1 MNDPLSKY
9 REKRDPGRTN
19 EPFSAEQTHTP
30 DESPG
35 TWAGRFVIHQHD
47 ATRMHYDL
55 RLQIGG
61 TLQSF
66 AIPRGISLD
75 VEDKHLAVHTEDH
88 PLEYLHFE
96 DVIPAG
102 NYGAGAMIVWDT
114 GGFQFLE
121 ANGEDSLK
129 RGKLDF
135 VLNGFKAKGRFAL
148 IATGRRK
155 AAKGLAG
162 TSGAAAEWLLIKKRD
177 AHYAPGVRLAET
189 SPRSVLSGLTVK
201 ELAQRSLLDET
212 FNTLAFG
219 LCDGKASPHSASS
232 PIPRVPMV
240 CATEGA
246 PQKSASWLYELKLD
260 GVRILAE
267 KSRDHVNLHYRSGRS
282 ATRNYADIARA
293 LQKLPV
299 GDLVLDGEIVTF
311 DEAGRPRFG
320 RLAPRIQARRAAD
333 IAQAE
338 AEVPVVYMVFDILS
352 LGTHDLRALPIE
364 QRKEIVKK
372 LLPGQ
377 GYVRALD
384 HLVER
389 GDALWSLCE
398 QQDLEGMVAK
408 RLGSAYVMGPRP
420 SGHWVKMKREQDEE
434 FVVVGFTLGDS
445 HELKALCL
453 GAFVGSRL
461 VYRGR
466 VGGGFSHKE
475 RQAVL
480 SRLLEVGRR
489 DSDDSPD
496 QGDFEIDSLPKE
508 LKATPV
514 QPELV
519 ARVRY
524 QGFSEG
530 GHLRAPVY
538 LGLRDDVLPQDCTA
552 GPHDEATWTPP
563 AEEPGANFNL
573 GRPAPQTSAHAPR
586 RVQLTNREKVYWPD
600 EGFTKGELLDYYEAV
615 AEVML
620 PHLAE
625 RPVVLVRYPDGILGK
640 SFYQWRAPEGT
651 PDWIRTLELRAE
663 EEQKERGSGKAA
675 FLIDS
680 KDALLHIANLGCIP
694 VHVLA
699 GREGARECCDFL
711 TIDLDI
717 GTRPFGDAVRL
728 ALSLKELLDELDLF
742 GFPKTSGQRGL
753 HVLVPLGPGVHYE
766 SAKLLCEL
774 LGRLLVGR
782 HADIA
787 TMERR
792 IEKRGDRVYVD
803 TGQTGRSR
811 TIVAPYSVRA
821 FPGARV
827 STPLA
832 WSEIHLALDPAA
844 FTIETVP
851 ARVQAQGD
859 AMAPLLSLRPELP
872 RVMAKLAAWTQTQPP
887 P

>member
-19 EPFSAEQTHTP
+19 EPFSAEQAHTS
-30 DESPG
+30 DESSG

-96 DVIPAG
+96 DVIPPG

-114 GGFQFLE
+114 GGFHFIE
-121 ANGEDSLK
+121 ANGEDSLA

-135 VLNGFKAKGRFAL
+135 ILSGFKAKGRFAL

-155 AAKGLAG
+155 AEKGLAG
-162 TSGAAAEWLLIKKRD
+162 TSGAAAEWLLIKKKD

-189 SPRSVLSGLTVK
+189 APRSVLSGLTVK
-201 ELAQRSLLDET
+201 ELARRSELNEEL
-212 FNTLAFG
+212 LAFAAK
-219 LCDGKASPHSASS
+219 LCRGKNKSRPPLSQSPRS
-232 PIPRVPMV
+232 PMV

-267 KSRDHVNLHYRSGRS
+267 KSLDQVNLHYRSGRPT
-282 ATRNYADIARA
+282 TRNYADIARA

-299 GDLVLDGEIVTF
+299 DEALLDGEIVTF
-311 DEAGRPRFG
+311 DEAGRPRFQ
-320 RLAPRIQARRAAD
+320 RLAPRIQSRRAAD
-333 IAQAE
+333 ITRAE
-338 AEVPVVYMVFDILS
+338 AEVPVVFMVFDILS
-352 LGTHDLRALPIE
+352 LGPHDLRALPIE

-372 LLPGQ
+372 LLRGQ

-408 RLGSAYVMGPRP
+408 RLGSSYVMGPRA

-434 FVVVGFTLGDS
+434 FVVLGFTQGDS
-445 HELKALCL
+445 QELKALCL
-453 GAFVGSRL
+453 GAHVGSRL

-466 VGGGFSHKE
+466 VGGGFSHQE
-475 RQAVL
+475 RTTLL
-480 SRLLEVGRR
+480 SRLNTLV
-489 DSDDSPD
+489 
-496 QGDFEIDSLPKE
+496 KE
-508 LKATPV
+508 EKPAAGTQSELVVEPPPEELNATLV
-514 QPELV
+514 HPELV
-519 ARVRY
+519 VRVRY
-524 QGFSEG
+524 QGFSDG

-538 LGLRDDVLPQDCTA
+538 LGVRDDVRPEDCTA
-552 GPHDEATWTPP
+552 SPHDETVLEQQVT
-563 AEEPGANFNL
+563 EEPASSEAPPQVANQSPL
-573 GRPAPQTSAHAPR
+573 DAR
-586 RVQLTNREKVYWPD
+586 RVHLTNRGKIYWPE
-600 EGFTKGELLDYYEAV
+600 EGFTKGDLLDYYDAI
-615 AEVML
+615 AEFML
-620 PHLAE
+620 PHLAQ

-640 SFYQWRAPEGT
+640 NFYQWRAPDGT
-651 PDWIRTLELRAE
+651 PEWIRTLELYDE
-663 EEQKERGSGKAA
+663 EKQQERGSGKAA

-680 KDALLHIANLGCIP
+680 SDALLHIANLGCIP

-699 GREGARECCDFL
+699 GREGSREFCDFL

-717 GTRPFGDAVRL
+717 GERPFGDAVRL
-728 ALSLKELLDELDLF
+728 ALTLKKILDELELP

-753 HVLVPLGPGVHYE
+753 HILVPLGPGVNYE

-792 IEKRGDRVYVD
+792 REKRGARVYVD

-832 WSEIHLALDPAA
+832 WHEIHLALDPAA

-851 ARVQAQGD
+851 SRVRAQGD
-859 AMAPLLSLRPELP
+859 PMAQLLTMRPDLP
-872 RVMAKLAAWTQTQPP
+872 RVMKKLAAWTQA
-887 P
+887 